1 MKIGKIKNS
10 IFSTLLIWFIV
21 LKEPITHTVNQN
33 KELMFCPY
41 IDMDLKCP
49 AKRHCL
55 GAPIVGGTME
65 KNAFLG
71 LGSVPAVC
79 VK

>member
-1 MKIGKIKNS
+1 
-10 IFSTLLIWFIV
+10 
-21 LKEPITHTVNQN
+21 
-33 KELMFCPY
+33 MFCPY
-41 IDMDLKCP
+41 IEMDLKFP
-49 AKRHCL
+49 AKLHCL
-55 GAPIVGGTME
+55 GVPIVGITME